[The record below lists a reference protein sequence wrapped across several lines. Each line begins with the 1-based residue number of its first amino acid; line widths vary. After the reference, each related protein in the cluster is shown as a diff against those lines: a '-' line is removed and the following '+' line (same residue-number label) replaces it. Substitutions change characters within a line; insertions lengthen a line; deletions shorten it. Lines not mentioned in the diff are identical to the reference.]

1 MKTKLI
7 ALTLILF
14 SCTAWAAEETKPEP
28 LKQAVADMIQA
39 ATKSAG
45 EAKDFLAGQIPDVI
59 RQLLMWK
66 MAESIVYCLIG
77 IAMMIIWIKAA
88 RKYFAYG
95 KSEEWDFDSSEGMVP
110 ATMFGGL
117 LSVFWLGGTIA
128 FLNTTW
134 LQIWIAPKVYLIEFA
149 RDLIK

>member
-7 ALTLILF
+7 ALILILF
-14 SCTAWAAEETKPEP
+14 SCTAWAAETKPEP

-59 RQLLMWK
+59 RQLLMWE
-66 MAESIVYCLIG
+66 MAQSIVYCLIG
-77 IAMMIIWIKAA
+77 IAMMIVWIKAA
-88 RKYFAYG
+88 RRYYAFGCK
-95 KSEEWDFDSSEGMVP
+95 EEWEFDVSDNLIPASFIFGMV
-110 ATMFGGL
+110 
-117 LSVFWLGGTIA
+117 SIFWIGGTIA

-134 LQIWIAPKVYLIEFA
+134 LQIWLAPKVYLIEFA